1 MVGAI
6 NNFLT
11 IEVAMLLL

>member
-6 NNFLT
+6 N
-11 IEVAMLLL
+11 